1 MVGGVRGHPAAAGRA
16 GGADPAMSDDAL
28 KPVDAHLTDILS
40 VVEPLSPLDLTL
52 LDAHGCVLAEDIVAT
67 HPLPPFENSAMDGY
81 AVRTTDI
88 ASASEG
94 SPVVLPVVGD
104 IAAGSVTPYTVQPGL
119 TVRIMTG
126 APLPPG
132 ADAVVPLEWTGG
144 GIAQVAIRRPATPGA
159 HIRRAGEDVP
169 AATMVLSAGAHLGA
183 AQIGLLAAVGRERVS
198 VRPRPRVVVLSTGS
212 ELVDPGQPL
221 TTGKIPDAN
230 STLLTSAAGEAGAIA
245 FRVGIVP
252 DDPRVLID
260 TLEDQLIRADLVVTS
275 GGVSVGAYDV
285 VKEALGRLGEVKF
298 DRVAMQ
304 PGMPQ
309 GLGVIGPDRTPF
321 FGLPG
326 NPVSAYV
333 SFEVF
338 VRPAIRRMLG
348 VEPINRP
355 TVRARLAAPLSSPP
369 GKRTYARARM
379 TVEDGTYVVT
389 PVGGS
394 GSHLIASLAQANAFA
409 SVPEDV
415 TSLDEGDVVTTML
428 LERRQT

>member
-1 MVGGVRGHPAAAGRA
+1 VTD
-16 GGADPAMSDDAL
+16 ADADEL
-28 KPVDAHLTDILS
+28 KPVDAHLSDVLS
-40 VVEPLSPLDLTL
+40 AVEVLSALDLTL
-52 LDAHGCVLAEDIVAT
+52 LDAHGCVLAEDITST
-67 HPLPPFENSAMDGY
+67 HPLPPFDNSAMDGY
-81 AVRTTDI
+81 AVR
-88 ASASEG
+88 ASDVATASET
-94 SPVVLPVVGD
+94 SPVTLPVVGD
-104 IAAGSVTPYTVQPGL
+104 VAAGSVTPYTVQPGL
-119 TVRIMTG
+119 CVRIMTG

-132 ADAVVPLEWTGG
+132 ADAVVPLEWTDG
-144 GIAQVAIRRPATPGA
+144 GIAQVTIRGA
-159 HIRRAGEDVP
+159 AEVGRHIRRAGEDLTP
-169 AATMVLSAGAHLGA
+169 GTLVLSAGSHLGA
-183 AQIGLLAAVGRERVS
+183 AQVGLLAAVGRERVS

-221 TTGKIPDAN
+221 TTGKIPDSN
-230 STLLTSAAGEAGAIA
+230 STLLTAAAGEAGGIA

-285 VKEALGRLGEVKF
+285 VKEALGRIGEVAF
-298 DRVAMQ
+298 ERVAMQ

-309 GLGVIGPDRTPF
+309 AFGRIGPDKTPF

-348 VEPINRP
+348 VEPLTRP
-355 TVRARLAAPLSSPP
+355 TVRARLTSSVTSPP
-369 GKRTYARARM
+369 GKRTYARAWV
-379 TVEDGTYVVT
+379 TVEKGEYVVR

-394 GSHLIASLAQANAFA
+394 GSHLIASLAGANAFVV
-409 SVPEDV
+409 VPE
-415 TSLDEGDVVTTML
+415 TTTELEAGAVVTTML
-428 LERRQT
+428 LERRQR

>member
-1 MVGGVRGHPAAAGRA
+1 MS
-16 GGADPAMSDDAL
+16 GAEPDEL
-28 KPVDAHLTDILS
+28 KPVDAHLSDVLS
-40 VVEPLSPLDLTL
+40 AVEVLAPLDLTL
-52 LDAHGCVLAEDIVAT
+52 LDAHGCVLAEDIAST
-67 HPLPPFENSAMDGY
+67 HPLPPFDNSAMDGY
-81 AVRTTDI
+81 AVR
-88 ASASEG
+88 ASDVAGATAS
-94 SPVVLPVVGD
+94 SPVTLPVVGD
-104 IAAGSVTPYTVQPGL
+104 VAAGSNTPYTVQPGL
-119 TVRIMTG
+119 CVRIMTG

-132 ADAVVPLEWTGG
+132 ADAIVPLEWTDG
-144 GIAQVAIRRPATPGA
+144 GIAQVTIRQAAKEGG
-159 HIRRAGEDVP
+159 HVRRAGEDVAP
-169 AATMVLSAGAHLGA
+169 GTTVLSAGAHLGA
-183 AQIGLLAAVGRERVS
+183 AQVGLLAAVGRERVS

-221 TTGKIPDAN
+221 TTGKIPDSN
-230 STLLTSAAGEAGAIA
+230 STLLTAAAGEAGAIA

-285 VKEALGRLGEVKF
+285 VKEALGRIGEVKF
-298 DRVAMQ
+298 ERVAMQ

-309 GLGVIGPDRTPF
+309 GFGRIGPDKTPF

-348 VEPINRP
+348 VEPLTRP
-355 TVRARLAAPLSSPP
+355 TVRARLTASISSPP
-369 GKRTYARARM
+369 GKRTYARASV
-379 TVEDGTYVVT
+379 TVDKGEYVVR

-394 GSHLIASLAQANAFA
+394 GSHLIASLAGANAFVV
-409 SVPEDV
+409 VPEA
-415 TSLDEGDVVTTML
+415 TTELEAGAVVTTML
-428 LERRQT
+428 LERRQR

>member
-1 MVGGVRGHPAAAGRA
+1 MS
-16 GGADPAMSDDAL
+16 GADTDEL
-28 KPVDAHLTDILS
+28 KPVDTHLSDVLS
-40 VVEPLSPLDLTL
+40 AVEVLSPLDLTL
-52 LDAHGCVLAEDIVAT
+52 LDAHGCVLAEDIAST
-67 HPLPPFENSAMDGY
+67 HPLPPFDNSAMDGY
-81 AVRTTDI
+81 AVRAADVAGAT
-88 ASASEG
+88 AS
-94 SPVVLPVVGD
+94 SPVTLPVVGD
-104 IAAGSVTPYTVQPGL
+104 VAAGSNTPYTVQPGL
-119 TVRIMTG
+119 CVRIMTG

-132 ADAVVPLEWTGG
+132 ADAIVPLEWTDGG
-144 GIAQVAIRRPATPGA
+144 LAQVTIRQAAEAGR
-159 HIRRAGEDVP
+159 HIRRAGEDVTP
-169 AATMVLSAGAHLGA
+169 GTTVLSTGAHLGA
-183 AQIGLLAAVGRERVS
+183 AQVGLLAAVGRERVS

-221 TTGKIPDAN
+221 TTGKIPDSN
-230 STLLTSAAGEAGAIA
+230 STLLTAAAGEAGAIA

-285 VKEALGRLGEVKF
+285 VKEALGRIGDVKF
-298 DRVAMQ
+298 ERVAMQ

-309 GLGVIGPDRTPF
+309 GFGRIGPDKTPF

-348 VEPINRP
+348 VEPLSRP
-355 TVRARLAAPLSSPP
+355 TVRARLTSSVSSPP
-369 GKRTYARARM
+369 GKRTYARAWV
-379 TVEDGTYVVT
+379 TVENGEYVVR

-394 GSHLIASLAQANAFA
+394 GSHLIASLAGANAFVV
-409 SVPEDV
+409 VPEA
-415 TSLDEGDVVTTML
+415 TTELEAGAVVTTML
-428 LERRQT
+428 LERRQR